1 MTDFGYEW
9 EEIVLKFKNEIIV
22 ICLIL
27 FILISIASVSAED
40 NNTNI
45 ITQTNND
52 YDDNLSL
59 NSENEILSDTGS
71 FEDLNAVVNSG
82 SSTVELDR
90 NYTYTSSFNDGKGI
104 VISQNNTI
112 IDGKGHSIDGN
123 GQSRIFNVT
132 ATTVTLKNIIFVNGF
147 SSGNGG
153 AVRGYGDNLRILNCT
168 FINNNASGWGGAV
181 YSYPD
186 SYTVF
191 YNSHFISNNARI
203 GGAVATIYGYRH
215 DVLNC
220 IFDSNTAREEGGA
233 LAIYGTLETTEK
245 PWNDYAN
252 IKGSIFTNNNAPE
265 GGAISNV
272 LSAYIN
278 MTNSIIIG
286 ESTNVIN
293 SWGAM
298 FFADY
303 NWWGNTYDNRSVKPG
318 ITTQV
323 SFTKWLYMDV
333 IVDSGDTNLTV
344 SINNLYDDDSGSAGI
359 HHTTS
364 LPGINVDLSGTNV
377 TLGSDDVTLDSTGVG
392 NVPYNIID
400 KATITASYNDVSIT
414 KTVNYGSFAALQE
427 LIRNAR
433 NNTMI
438 TLDRDYVYSV
448 SDIIT
453 NGILISYKSNLTI
466 DGKGHTVNAAGKSRV
481 FVVNS
486 FSHDIV
492 IKNLKIV
499 NGMRNGTG
507 ESAFGAGMVWQGHNG
522 RLMNCSFINNHAY
535 GLTGGGAL
543 YWSGNNGY
551 VTDCYFANNTHEH
564 SVGGAVYWYVTGAH
578 IIHSVFENNAV
589 NSVEGS
595 GGAIYLNRGGATI
608 SDCNFT
614 NNYAKYGGA
623 IEDRGYDANFVSS
636 IANCIF
642 KSNIATVTDT
652 FNGGGAVSANRIF
665 ITGSTFLENKAKY
678 GAAVFCSYEPGVID
692 KCLFVNNTA
701 TVEGIVYWYSGGK
714 VSNSIFLNS
723 NMYPGANIIVSIYG
737 GTDANDN
744 WYGNIWKNHDI
755 APYVDNRANM
765 TRWIFLNA
773 TEPVYDEASGNF
785 TTQFNFMEYDD
796 ATKTIKSYDF
806 GKLPQFSLKL
816 SSQNLTL
823 IKNIAGLGE
832 TIDGTTTFYKGSLVA
847 EYENIKYVLSFKYQ
861 KPSWIEANQ
870 SIIKYIG
877 KTSSLSYTIYPL
889 EDATLFVKE
898 YTTFESSDTSV
909 VRVDRNGKITTVKA
923 GTANITIR
931 YSGKNPLG
939 YDMYLPSNITI
950 TVNVVRTPTVIQ
962 SLYWADTLNVKD
974 QGTFTSYVSPSRGRG
989 TLTYSCND
997 SQVLRVDPDGYYK
1010 ALSAGTVNVTVSYS
1024 GDGTYAPSQVNF
1036 TVKVNRKPTSISD
1049 LGFDSMDLDL
1059 NNQYVSYVYLDPDRA
1074 GELKCF
1080 SNDTAVATAELEYH
1094 SFKIMGVG
1102 LGLAKVTFYFEG
1114 NDEYEPCSMDLL
1126 VNVIAYETK
1135 INVDETLDVYM
1146 GYNGRIEY
1154 DIEPY
1159 NIFHLVFTSNDTNVI
1174 RFVDDYGNFEAVGN
1188 GVANVTIDLIGQGK
1202 YLSSTA
1208 NIIVTVSS
1216 VETSITVDPSFD
1228 LYVGQNKYINAK
1240 LNPNAGS
1247 LTYKSNDTNVVSI
1260 SETGFM
1266 KVMNEGVAKITVS
1279 YMGVGRYL
1287 SSNAT
1292 VIVNV
1297 QKGPTRIDV
1306 DDEIVLYITEPAK
1319 YLNARLISE
1328 WENQPVNNVG
1338 LEYLCND
1345 TSVLKMNGKYMN
1357 AKKVGEVE
1365 LTIGFAGSNKYLPS
1379 SKKILVRVVLEPTE
1393 ISAPSEIILLN
1404 GETDNL
1410 NATLNHAGQ
1419 LNFLSDNPDVVTVD
1433 AAGNIVACGIGMA
1446 NIAITF
1452 NETDKYAP
1460 VSKTVVIEVV
1470 GSKVQTTILANET
1483 INVHVGNTTNIE
1495 ATINPI
1501 SALLNGNLIYAV
1513 ENPEIIEIDENGNIK
1528 GLKVGSTKITI
1539 SYDENGRFLPSNK
1552 LVNVNVLIN
1561 PSEIA
1566 APENISLNLT
1576 ESSSIGAQLVKPTDG
1591 QLTYRSNDEQI
1602 ITVDG
1607 NGVITAHKLGNTT
1620 VTISYAGNENY
1631 TASSKTV
1638 KVNVV
1643 GVSIAIEVADNLEIN
1658 LSETCMVNARLVPYA
1673 IGKLSYESS
1682 NTSVV
1687 TVSDYGLITARGIG
1701 EADITV
1707 SFAGKGKYLPNSTV
1721 VHVKVTAVV
1730 TSIDIIGNVEINR
1743 TERVNIKGVVV
1754 QYPNGQLS
1762 YESTDLNIA
1771 TAFGNTITAHEL
1783 GETDIVVTFA
1793 GHGKYLPCN
1802 ATVHVN
1808 VVGVSSTI
1816 TADEYIEVDAG
1827 SQSQISASVSPNS
1840 GKLTFLSN
1848 DTSVVSINQNG
1859 IFNALKIGMANITI
1873 SYAGEGKYLPA
1884 TKNVIIKV
1892 NGLKSQIEVNDAIS
1906 VNPLD
1911 TLNLNAVLTPAG
1923 GKLHYLSND
1932 TSIVSVDENGKITV
1946 HKEGLAKITV
1956 RFDGNG
1962 IYLPA
1967 EANVS
1972 VNSTR
1977 IQPQFEFISRGV
1989 IQVNGS
1995 QATIPIGFTGK
2006 LDFEL
2011 NYRDIRNNLT
2021 FTVNDTHV
2029 ISIENGF
2036 IAALAGGKAE
2046 LTASYGGNER
2056 YAPFS
2061 EKLYITIIKKITE
2074 IRVSDNITLSV
2085 EDVKNLDVKLFVVG
2099 VENPITNL
2107 KYTIDNPDVISLVN
2121 GRITA
2126 LKKGTASIHITF
2138 EETATEFGSD
2148 ATVNVTV
2155 IAKATKITP
2164 NIENIYLE
2172 VFENSTVSGTL
2183 NDPED
2188 GQITFKSSDE
2198 SVATVDDNGHIHAV
2212 GEGVAIITLSYAGCE
2227 DYLPS
2232 QASVTVRVSAIPT
2245 SINVI
2250 GFTPVIKGQSLYLNG
2265 SVTPNVGDVVYTS
2278 GDSSIAYVDSNTGR
2292 ITGVNTGTTFV
2303 NVEFKGN
2310 KQYARSIKQVTVQV
2324 ILDETSI
2331 TVNDHLYMEVGHRVN
2346 LNAILNPSEAGY
2358 LIYSSNNERI
2368 AAVDSNGIVQG
2379 RSEGMTIITVRFE
2392 GNPQYLACEKK
2403 VTVYVNKDASSVQFD
2418 VNVEEDGKDTTY
2430 SINLP
2435 KDADGIFTVLV
2446 DGKEYQSKTLIEGKA
2461 TINVD
2466 GLAPGDHKI
2475 TLKYSGD
2482 EKYAAVTQDKTVH
2495 IKEVRFDK
2503 NTDVSAVFTTQA
2515 TYTVQLKVDTQ
2526 VFEGK
2531 TVTFKIKD
2539 KIYYATTD
2547 SLGFASI
2554 TVKLPAGKYTV
2565 TAEYKGVKVTNKITF
2580 NHIIVSKKITVK
2592 LNKVNNKILKGKKVI
2607 LKFKGK
2613 KYKAKTNKKGIA
2625 KFTLKK
2631 SVYSKLKEGKNYK
2644 YTVTYGKDKVTKKI
2658 KIKK

>member
-1 MTDFGYEW
+1 M
-9 EEIVLKFKNEIIV
+9 
-22 ICLIL
+22 IC
-27 FILISIASVSAED
+27 FILIGITSVSAED
-40 NNTNI
+40 NNTDI
-45 ITQTNND
+45 ISENND
-52 YDDNLSL
+52 VYDDSLSM
-59 NSENEILSDTGS
+59 NNENNVLKSTGD
-71 FEDLNAVVNSG
+71 FEDLNSTINGG
-82 SSTVELDR
+82 SSTIELDR
-90 NYTYTSSFNDGKGI
+90 NYTYTSSFNNGEGI

-112 IDGKGHSIDGN
+112 IDGKGHSINGN

-132 ATTVTLKNIIFVNGF
+132 ATTVTLKNIVFINGF
-147 SSGNGG
+147 AAANGG
-153 AVRGYGDNLRILNCT
+153 AIRGYGDNLRVLNCT
-168 FINNNASGWGGAV
+168 FINNNASQWGGAI
-181 YSYPD
+181 YSYPN
-186 SYTVF
+186 SYSVF
-191 YNSHFISNNARI
+191 YNSTFINNNAYI
-203 GGAVATIYGYRH
+203 GGALATIYGYRQ

-220 IFDSNTAREEGGA
+220 IFDSNTAVDEGGA
-233 LAIYGTLETTEK
+233 LAIYGTLETTNK
-245 PWNDYAN
+245 TWSDHVN
-252 IKGSIFTNNNAPE
+252 IKGSIFTNNNAPT

-278 MTNSIIIG
+278 MTNSIVIG
-286 ESTNVIN
+286 ESTNVVN
-293 SWGAM
+293 SWGSM

-303 NWWGNTYDNRSVKPG
+303 NWWGNTLDNKSLKPE

-323 SFTKWLYMDV
+323 RFTKWLYMDV
-333 IVDSGDTNLTV
+333 IVDSGATDLTV
-344 SINNLYDDDSGSAGI
+344 SINNLYDGDDGVASMHS
-359 HHTTS
+359 TTN
-364 LPGINVDLSGTNV
+364 LPAITVDLTGTNV
-377 TLGSDDVTLDSTGVG
+377 TLGSNNVTLDSTGVG
-392 NVPYNIID
+392 KVPYTINDI
-400 KATITASYNDVSIT
+400 ATITASYNNINIS
-414 KTVNYGSFAALQE
+414 KTVNYGSFAALQDI
-427 LIRNAR
+427 IRKAR
-433 NNTMI
+433 NNTII
-438 TLDRDYVYSV
+438 TLDRDYVYSAG
-448 SDIIT
+448 DTIT
-453 NGILISYKSNLTI
+453 NGILISYKNNVTI
-466 DGKGHTVNAAGKSRV
+466 DGKGHTVSAAGKSRV

-486 FSHDIV
+486 FSRDIV
-492 IKNLKIV
+492 IKNLKIT
-499 NGMRNGTG
+499 NGMRNGNG
-507 ESAFGAGMVWQGHNG
+507 ESDFGAGIVWQGTNG
-522 RLMNCSFINNHAY
+522 RLMNCSFINNYAN

-551 VTDCYFANNTHEH
+551 VIDCSFINNTHGY
-564 SVGGAVYWYVTGAH
+564 SVGGAVYWYGTGAH
-578 IIHSVFENNAV
+578 IIHSVFENNTV
-589 NSVEGS
+589 KSVEGS
-595 GGAIYLNRGGATI
+595 GGAIYIYRGGAIIT
-608 SDCNFT
+608 DCNFT
-614 NNYAKYGGA
+614 NNNAKSGGA
-623 IEDRGYDANFVSS
+623 IHDSGSDTNFVSS
-636 IANCIF
+636 IAYSIF
-642 KSNIATVTDT
+642 KGNIATSTESLS
-652 FNGGGAVSANRIF
+652 GGGAVSANYIS
-665 ITGSTFLENKAKY
+665 IANSVFLENQAKY
-678 GAAVFCSYEPGVID
+678 GAAVLCLYEHSNID

-701 TVEGIVYWYSGGK
+701 TVEGIVYSYTGGK

-723 NMYPGANIIVSIYG
+723 NMYPGANIIVSISG
-737 GTDANDN
+737 GMDANDN
-744 WYGNIWKNHDI
+744 WYGNIWQNHAN

-765 TRWIFLNA
+765 TRWIVLNA
-773 TEPVYDEASGNF
+773 TEPIYDEASGSF
-785 TTQFNFMEYDD
+785 TTQFNLLEYDD
-796 ATKTIKSYDF
+796 ATKTIKSYDS
-806 GKLPQFSLKL
+806 GKLPQISLKL
-816 SSQNLTL
+816 SSQNLT
-823 IKNIAGLGE
+823 ISKNIVGLGE
-832 TIDGTTTFYKGSLVA
+832 TIDGTTTFYKGNLVA
-847 EYENIKYVLSFKYQ
+847 EYENIKYVLPFKYQ
-861 KPSWIEANQ
+861 KFSWIEANQ
-870 SIIKYIG
+870 SIILYIG

-889 EDATLFVKE
+889 EDATLFVKD
-898 YTTFESSDTSV
+898 YTAFESSDTSV

-939 YDMYLPSNITI
+939 YDTYLPSNITI
-950 TVNVVRTPTVIQ
+950 TVNVVRTPTIIQ

-997 SQVLRVDPDGYYK
+997 SQVLRVDLDGYYK

-1024 GDGTYAPSQVNF
+1024 GDDTYAPSQVNF

-1049 LGFDSMDLDL
+1049 LGFDSMDVDL
-1059 NNQYVSYVYLDPDRA
+1059 NNQYASYVYLNPSGA
-1074 GELKCF
+1074 GQLKCL
-1080 SNDTAVATAELEYH
+1080 SNDTAVATVELEYQ

-1102 LGLAKVTFYFEG
+1102 PGLAKVTFYFEG
-1114 NDEYEPCSMDLL
+1114 NEEYEPCSMDLL

-1135 INVDETLDVYM
+1135 INVEDTLDVYM

-1159 NIFHLVFTSNDTNVI
+1159 NIFYLVFTSNDTNVI
-1174 RFVDDYGNFEAVGN
+1174 RFLDDYGNFEAVGN
-1188 GVANVTIDLIGQGK
+1188 GVANVTIDLIGNGK

-1208 NIIVTVSS
+1208 NVIVTVSS

-1260 SETGFM
+1260 NENGFM
-1266 KVMNEGVAKITVS
+1266 RVLNEGVAEITVS
-1279 YMGVGRYL
+1279 YTGVGRYL

-1306 DDEIVLYITEPAK
+1306 EDEIVIYITDSAK

-1328 WENQPVNNVG
+1328 WENQPVNVG

-1357 AKKVGEVE
+1357 ARKVGEVE

-1379 SKKILVRVVLEPTE
+1379 SKEILVRVVLEPTE
-1393 ISAPSEIILLN
+1393 ITAPSEIILLN

-1433 AAGNIVACGIGMA
+1433 DGGNIAACGIGKA
-1446 NIAITF
+1446 NITITF
-1452 NETDKYAP
+1452 SETDKYAP
-1460 VSKTVVIEVV
+1460 ASKTVAVEVV
-1470 GSKVQTTILANET
+1470 GSKVQTTILVNET

-1501 SALLNGNLIYAV
+1501 SALLNGNLIYTV
-1513 ENPEIIEIDENGNIK
+1513 ENPEIIEIDENGNIR

-1539 SYDENGRFLPSNK
+1539 SYDENTRFLQSSAD
-1552 LVNVNVLIN
+1552 VNVNVLIN
-1561 PSEIA
+1561 PSEIE

-1576 ESSSIGAQLVKPTDG
+1576 ESRSIAAQLVKPADG
-1591 QLTYRSNDEQI
+1591 QLTYRSDDEQI
-1602 ITVDG
+1602 VTVDG

-1643 GVSIAIEVADNLEIN
+1643 GVSTAIEVADNIEVN
-1658 LSETCMVNARLVPYA
+1658 LSETHMINARLVPYA
-1673 IGKLSYESS
+1673 IGKLNYESS

-1687 TVSDYGLITARGIG
+1687 TVSGYGLLTARGIG

-1707 SFAGKGKYLPNSTV
+1707 SFAGEGKYLPNSTV

-1730 TSIDIIGNVEINR
+1730 TSIDIISNIEINR
-1743 TERVNIKGVVV
+1743 TERVNVKGVVV
-1754 QYPNGQLS
+1754 QYPEGQLS

-1802 ATVHVN
+1802 ATVHVK

-1848 DTSVVSINQNG
+1848 DTSTVSINQDG
-1859 IFNALKIGMANITI
+1859 IFNALKIGVANITI

-1884 TKNVIIKV
+1884 TKNVIIRV
-1892 NGLKSQIEVNDAIS
+1892 NGLKSEIKVNNTIS
-1906 VNPLD
+1906 INPLD

-1962 IYLPA
+1962 IYLPT
-1967 EANVS
+1967 EANVT

-1977 IQPQFEFISRGV
+1977 IQPQFEFISNSYV
-1989 IQVNGS
+1989 QVNGS
-1995 QATIPIGFTGK
+1995 QATIPIGVTGK

-2011 NYRDIRNNLT
+2011 NYRDIKNNLT

-2029 ISIENGF
+2029 ISIENEHI
-2036 IAALAGGKAE
+2036 IAHTGGNAE

-2061 EKLYITIIKKITE
+2061 EKLYITVIKKITE
-2074 IRVSDNITLSV
+2074 IRVNDNITLSV
-2085 EDVKNLDVKLFVVG
+2085 EDVKDLDAKLFIMG
-2099 VENPITNL
+2099 MQYPNTDL
-2107 KYTIDNPDVISLVN
+2107 KYTIENPDVISLVN

-2126 LKKGTASIHITF
+2126 LKKGTAAIHITF
-2138 EETATEFGSD
+2138 DETVTEFASA

-2164 NIENIYLE
+2164 DIENVYLE

-2198 SVATVDDNGHIHAV
+2198 SVAIVDNSGHVHAV

-2245 SINVI
+2245 AINVI
-2250 GFTPVIKGQSLYLNG
+2250 GFTPVIKGQSLYLNA
-2265 SVTPNVGDVVYTS
+2265 SLTPNVGELVYTS
-2278 GDSSIAYVDSNTGR
+2278 GDSSIAYVDSDTGR

-2331 TVNDHLYMEVGHRVN
+2331 TVNNHLYMEVGHRVN

-2418 VNVEEDGKDTTY
+2418 VDVEEDGKDTTY

-2435 KDADGIFTVLV
+2435 QDADGIFTVMV
-2446 DGKEYQSKTLIEGKA
+2446 DGKEYQSKTLIGGKA

-2482 EKYAAVTQDKTVH
+2482 EKYAAITQDKTVH

-2539 KIYYATTD
+2539 KTYYAATD
-2547 SLGFASI
+2547 SKGFASI

-2565 TAEYKGVKVTNKITF
+2565 TAKYKGVKVTNKITF
-2580 NHIIVSKKITVK
+2580 NHIIIAKNLKVKKSAKSKKITVK
-2592 LNKVNNKILKGKKVI
+2592 LNKVNNKVLKGKKVT

-2631 SVYSKLKEGKNYK
+2631 NAYSKLKEGKNYK